1 MRTLDHAACAR
12 AIFESI
18 GGGENLASAA
28 HCATRLRLVVADAHK
43 VDQKRL
49 ESIPGVMGVFCAGGQ
64 LQIILGTGTVNRVYE
79 EFIKLSGLPG
89 APAAQKCT
97 APVLPL
103 PQRLVKTLGD
113 VFVPILPAIVAAGL
127 LTGILD
133 ALGRALPTV
142 AAADWFSF
150 LKMVSGTAF
159 VSLPV
164 LVALSSARVFGG
176 NLFLGGVVG
185 LCMVHPALLNA
196 WSVGTAENV
205 PVWHLLCFNVKQVGY
220 QGHVI
225 PVIMAVWLM
234 SRLER
239 WFRSRVPAAM
249 DLFVTPLCTVLITTF
264 VTFTILGPCFS
275 FAENCMIG
283 LARQL
288 STVGHGIGALVMGAL
303 YPVTVVC
310 GLHHMYNVIEAGLL
324 SAGSLNIWMPI
335 ASAANFA
342 QCGACLAVAFK
353 TRDPQNKTVAI
364 PSALSAA
371 LGITE
376 PAIFGVNL
384 RYVRPFVCAMV
395 GGAVRYG
402 NGHRRNGLRRY
413 RSAGFSDRGRLHS
426 ALRRA
431 AGAFRRGGLCRHM
444 AVLAGCA
451 RAGQNA
457 RLSSFGRVFNSR
469 VKASAERIPNRVY
482 TGGFPYTQSS
492 RCTVRCSG
500 CFAYLCKKGSTYAI
514 SRQVT
519 MSAPVP
525 QTSVSTTSPT
535 WMGACS
541 TTLSSAA
548 TTSAICPLG
557 TGLEVLTGQRE
568 CRHPSARTVLVMMR
582 VGWVSSS
589 LP

>member
-1 MRTLDHAACAR
+1 MMSVPGRP
-12 AIFESI
+12 ISSMP
-18 GGGENLASAA
+18 SA
-28 HCATRLRLVVADAHK
+28 
-43 VDQKRL
+43 
-49 ESIPGVMGVFCAGGQ
+49 
-64 LQIILGTGTVNRVYE
+64 
-79 EFIKLSGLPG
+79 LS
-89 APAAQKCT
+89 
-97 APVLPL
+97 
-103 PQRLVKTLGD
+103 
-113 VFVPILPAIVAAGL
+113 
-127 LTGILD
+127 
-133 ALGRALPTV
+133 
-142 AAADWFSF
+142 
-150 LKMVSGTAF
+150 

-239 WFRSRVPAAM
+239 WFRSRVPAAL

-384 RYVRPFVCAMV
+384 GFADVAPLIFVLAP
-395 GGAVRYG
+395 
-402 NGHRRNGLRRY
+402 
-413 RSAGFSDRGRLHS
+413 
-426 ALRRA
+426 
-431 AGAFRRGGLCRHM
+431 GAFL
-444 AVLAGCA
+444 VLGY
-451 RAGQNA
+451 
-457 RLSSFGRVFNSR
+457 LMVLFN
-469 VKASAERIPNRVY
+469 KLA
-482 TGGFPYTQSS
+482 
-492 RCTVRCSG
+492 
-500 CFAYLCKKGSTYAI
+500 KK
-514 SRQVT
+514 
-519 MSAPVP
+519 
-525 QTSVSTTSPT
+525 
-535 WMGACS
+535 
-541 TTLSSAA
+541 
-548 TTSAICPLG
+548 
-557 TGLEVLTGQRE
+557 
-568 CRHPSARTVLVMMR
+568 
-582 VGWVSSS
+582 
-589 LP
+589 